1 MRVLVTGGTGVIGEG
16 LIPLLL
22 KRGDTVRL
30 LSRRA
35 AEAREAWPEGLEP
48 FPADVS
54 DPETLVGCADGCEA
68 VVHIS
73 GIVEEKPPEVTFES
87 VNVGGTANLLAACRA
102 SGAPR
107 FVFISSLGAE
117 RGSSPY
123 HRSKLAAEE
132 LVREYPGEW
141 LVIRPGN
148 VYGPGDEII
157 SLLIRLVRALPVVP
171 VVGDGE
177 QPFQP
182 VYYTD
187 LARCI
192 AAATEGEGLSGETLD
207 VAGVETTSTRDLI
220 ERISRIVG
228 LETTPIP
235 VPSIAT
241 ALATRAAKAAG
252 LEFPLNES
260 KLMMLLEGNVIP
272 PGEENAMTER
282 FGIEPVPLDEGLR
295 DLVRNLPEV
304 RPREGVGPLER
315 HSFHADIAGS
325 AKTPEEMIEDF
336 RVHYREILPIDFGVE
351 NEPESTLE
359 EGATVTADIPVR
371 GRIQIRVEELSA
383 RRITFATVAGHPLAG
398 VVRFS
403 ARPSGDRIRFEIE
416 TLTRAGNWI
425 DFIGMKLG
433 GEVAQ
438 EMNWSEAVSRMV
450 DRSGGEAAG
459 GVEVEHEN
467 LREDERERIEA
478 WIDRTISEGQ
488 RDRREEQ
495 AAKSA

>member
-30 LSRRA
+30 LSRGA
-35 AEAREAWPEGLEP
+35 TDARESWPDGIEP

-54 DPETLVGCADGCEA
+54 DPDTLVGCADGCDA

-73 GIVEEKPPEVTFES
+73 GIVEERPPEVTFES
-87 VNVGGTANLLAACRA
+87 VNVQGTANLLAACSA

-123 HRSKLAAEE
+123 HHSKFAAEN
-132 LVREYPGEW
+132 LVRQYPGEW

-187 LARCI
+187 LGRCI
-192 AAATEGEGLSGETLD
+192 AAAIDAEGLSGETLD
-207 VAGVETTSTRDLI
+207 AAGVETTSTRDLI
-220 ERISRIVG
+220 ARIARIVG
-228 LETTPIP
+228 LEITPVPIP
-235 VPSIAT
+235 SLAT

-260 KLMMLLEGNVIP
+260 KLTMLLEGNVIP
-272 PGEENAMTER
+272 AGGVNGMTGR
-282 FGIEPVPLDEGLR
+282 FGIEPVSLDEGLR
-295 DLVRNLPEV
+295 ELVQNLPEV

-315 HSFHADIAGS
+315 HTFHADIAGS

-351 NEPESTLE
+351 NEPDSPLE

-371 GRIQIRVEELSA
+371 GRIQIRVEEITP
-383 RRITFATVAGHPLAG
+383 RRITFATLAGHPLAG

-403 ARPSGDRIRFEIE
+403 ARPSGEKIRFEVE
-416 TLTRAGNWI
+416 TLTRAGSWF

-438 EMNWSEAVSRMV
+438 GMNWSETVERV
-450 DRSGGEAAG
+450 VERSGGEAAD
-459 GVEVEHEN
+459 GVEVEHEI
-467 LREDERERIEA
+467 LREDERERVEG
-478 WIDRTISEGQ
+478 WIDRTLSERQ
-488 RDRREEQ
+488 KERREEQ
-495 AAKSA
+495 AEKSA

>member
-1 MRVLVTGGTGVIGEG
+1 MRILVTGGTGVIGEG

-30 LSRRA
+30 LSRGA
-35 AEAREAWPEGLEP
+35 AETREAWPAGIES
-48 FPADVS
+48 FPADIS
-54 DPETLVGCADGCEA
+54 DPETLIGCAEGCDA

-73 GIVEEKPPEVTFES
+73 GIVEEHPPEVTFES
-87 VNVGGTANLLAACRA
+87 VNVMGTGNLLAACKA
-102 SGAPR
+102 SGTPR

-123 HRSKLAAEE
+123 HRSKLAAEQ

-141 LVIRPGN
+141 LVIRSGN

-157 SLLIRLVRALPVVP
+157 SLLIRLVRTLPVVP
-171 VVGDGE
+171 VIGDGE

-187 LARCI
+187 LGRCL
-192 AAATEGEGLSGETLD
+192 AAAIDAEGVSGETLD
-207 VAGVETTSTRDLI
+207 VAGNETTSTRDLI
-220 ERISRIVG
+220 ERISKIVG
-228 LETTPIP
+228 LEPTLVP

-241 ALATRAAKAAG
+241 ALVTRAAKAAG

-260 KLMMLLEGNVIP
+260 KLTMLLEGNVIP
-272 PGEENAMTER
+272 SGGENALTGR
-282 FGIEPVPLDEGLR
+282 FEIAPVSLDEGLH
-295 DLVRNLPEV
+295 DLVLNLPEV

-315 HSFHADIAGS
+315 HAFHADITGS

-336 RVHYREILPIDFGVE
+336 RVHYREILPIEFGVE
-351 NEPESTLE
+351 DEPDQALE
-359 EGATVTADIPVR
+359 EGAAVTADIPVR
-371 GRIQIRVEELSA
+371 GRIQIRVEEVSA
-383 RRITFATVAGHPLAG
+383 RRITFATLAGHPLAG

-403 ARPSGDRIRFEIE
+403 ARPLGDSIRFEIE
-416 TLTRAGNWI
+416 TLIRAGSWI

-438 EMNWSEAVSRMV
+438 EMNWSETVSRMV

-459 GVEVEHEN
+459 GVEVE
-467 LREDERERIEA
+467 REILHKDERERTEASIE
-478 WIDRTISEGQ
+478 RTISASQ
-488 RDRREEQ
+488 KDRREEQ
-495 AAKSA
+495 AKKSA

>member
-1 MRVLVTGGTGVIGEG
+1 
-16 LIPLLL
+16 
-22 KRGDTVRL
+22 
-30 LSRRA
+30 
-35 AEAREAWPEGLEP
+35 
-48 FPADVS
+48 
-54 DPETLVGCADGCEA
+54 

-73 GIVEEKPPEVTFES
+73 GIVEERPPEVTFES
-87 VNVGGTANLLAACRA
+87 VNVEGTANLLAACLA
-102 SGAPR
+102 SGSPR

-117 RGSSPY
+117 RGSSLY

-132 LVREYPGEW
+132 LVRAYPGEW

-157 SLLIRLVRALPVVP
+157 SLLIRLVRALPIVP

-177 QPFQP
+177 QSFQP
-182 VYYTD
+182 IYYTD
-187 LARCI
+187 VGRCI
-192 AAATEGEGLSGETLD
+192 AAATDPEGASGETLD

-228 LETTPIP
+228 LETTPVP

-241 ALATRAAKAAG
+241 ALATRAAEIAG

-260 KLMMLLEGNVIP
+260 KLTMLLEGNVIP
-272 PGEENAMTER
+272 PERENALTGR
-282 FGIEPVPLDEGLR
+282 FGIDPVPLDEGLR
-295 DLVRNLPEV
+295 DLVRQLPVV

-315 HSFHADIAGS
+315 HAFHADIAGS

-336 RVHYREILPIDFGVE
+336 RVHYREILPIDFAVE
-351 NEPESTLE
+351 NEPGPGLE
-359 EGATVTADIPVR
+359 EGATVTADIPLR

-403 ARPSGDRIRFEIE
+403 SRPIAERIRFEIE

-425 DFIGMKLG
+425 DFLGMKLG

-438 EMNWSEAVSRMV
+438 EMNWSETVRRMV
-450 DRSGGEAAG
+450 DRSGGEAAD
-459 GVEVEHEN
+459 GVEVEREV

-478 WIDRTISEGQ
+478 WIDRLISERQ
-488 RDRREEQ
+488 KERREEQ
-495 AAKSA
+495 AGTRV